1 MCLYTEVNAKPSVA
15 ESDIVVY
22 KVVKIIKGVEGQF
35 VSPFQNMDYVP
46 GQSYTTEFS
55 SDTDEIFSR
64 YDELY
69 RFYELASKDADS
81 GKESVG
87 IIERGIHSFVE
98 LGDAQEYVAV
108 DHRCESHTILKC
120 VIPAG
125 AEYHKGI
132 WLYQNYFFSRAYE
145 VDSYAS
151 TALTVIEEV
160 K

>member
-22 KVVKIIKGVEGQF
+22 KVMKRIKGVEGQF
-35 VSPFQNMDYVP
+35 VSPFQKMDYFP
-46 GQSYTTEFS
+46 GQSYTSEFS
-55 SDTDEIFSR
+55 SGTDKVFTR
-64 YDELY
+64 HDELH
-69 RFYELASKDADS
+69 RIYELASTDADS
-81 GKESVG
+81 GEESLG